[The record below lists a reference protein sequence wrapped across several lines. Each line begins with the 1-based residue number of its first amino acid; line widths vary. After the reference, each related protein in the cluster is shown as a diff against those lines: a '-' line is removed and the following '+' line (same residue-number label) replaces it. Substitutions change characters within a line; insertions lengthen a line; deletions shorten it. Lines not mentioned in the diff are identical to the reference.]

1 MRHRRTKFILV
12 IAGLVLSSSSI
23 TQTRNDDLNC
33 DSTCLVPGAMGNIQP
48 NTNTASTGPQT
59 MPGRITSCQ
68 TPTTETTTGA
78 CPSGQVGSISYARTT
93 KQCSDGLT
101 SSMQYGNW
109 TETGRSCTTLNTPTN
124 PPACS
129 YNGPTTAANDRKSL
143 TSYESYN
150 GKGAVFVAALN
161 DWIFIYINGNRYQAF
176 SQIAYTDYTRVINGR
191 TYSFGNFI
199 YGSLF
204 NGNIGWK
211 YYELCV
217 Q

>member
-23 TQTRNDDLNC
+23 AQTRNDVLNC

-124 PPACS
+124 PPGCYGTS
-129 YNGPTTAANDRKSL
+129 IQSWVGNGKQCAGSPPVYTAPGSLTAAN
-143 TSYESYN
+143 SYAGYS
-150 GKGAVFVAALN
+150 GATGSGVIYFVCM
-161 DWIFIYINGNRYQAF
+161 
-176 SQIAYTDYTRVINGR
+176 S
-191 TYSFGNFI
+191 
-199 YGSLF
+199 YGS
-204 NGNIGWK
+204 
-211 YYELCV
+211 YYQLNAMFTQSQVDQFGGSLPTCK
-217 Q
+217 